1 MFTKSSLVAAL
12 VGLAAVANGKVMEAL
27 KAVPQGWSEVGKP
40 DPALKLHFRIAM
52 HQPNE
57 GLFEQS
63 LLEVSDPFHHRYGQH
78 LKREEL
84 KELLRPYPQA
94 SDAVLEWLQTSGIS
108 SEYIVDD
115 GEWINFYANVTMAEQ
130 LLDTTFKVYRSD
142 FKQLDKIRALQ
153 YSVPSKLH
161 GYVDMIQPTTRFGEV
176 RPMYNQVFEVEDLGP
191 AGSNPPPLNA
201 TFCNTTITPDCLK
214 ALYKVRDIPGLDLS
228 KTGFLGINGFLEQYA
243 RYDDYEQ
250 FASIYAPY
258 LFGSN
263 FTYQLI
269 NGGLNDQNSLNNSV
283 EANLDAQ
290 YGLALAFPVNATY
303 YSTGGR
309 GPLVPDLDQPSL
321 ADNQNEPYLDFL
333 TYIINQPDDELP
345 TTLTTSYGENEQSVP
360 EAYNRRVCS
369 LFGQLG
375 ARGVSVLFSSGDT
388 GPGSACQT
396 NDGKNTTR
404 FNPIFPAS
412 CPYLTSVGGTVGI
425 PERAVSFSSGG
436 FSDRFSRPAYQ
447 RAAVSRYL
455 DILGDRFSG
464 LYNRKGRG
472 FPDVAAQGRGFRV
485 IDSGRDISVGGTS
498 ASSPTF
504 AGIIALLNAGRKSKG
519 LPTLGFLNPFLYSKG
534 VNALNDIALGGS
546 KGCTGT
552 DIFSGLPTPFIPFA
566 GWNATK
572 GWDPVTGLG
581 TPDFEKLLKL
591 VVPGKH

>member
-1 MFTKSSLVAAL
+1 
-12 VGLAAVANGKVMEAL
+12 MEAL
-27 KAVPQGWSEVGKP
+27 RAVPQGWSEVGKP

-84 KELLRPYPQA
+84 KELLRPYPHA

-142 FKQLDKIRALQ
+142 YKQLDKIRALQ

-290 YGLALAFPVNATY
+290 YGLALSFPVNATY

-309 GPLVPDLDQPSL
+309 GPLVPDLDQPTL

-436 FSDRFSRPAYQ
+436 FSDRFPRPDYQ

-546 KGCTGT
+546 TGCTGR

>member
-1 MFTKSSLVAAL
+1 MFAKSALAAL
-12 VGLAAVANGKVMEAL
+12 LGLAVVANGKVMEAL
-27 KAVPQGWSEVGKP
+27 RAVPEGWSEVGKP
-40 DPALKLHFRIAM
+40 NPGQNLFLRIAM

-63 LLEVSDPFHHRYGQH
+63 LLEVSDPLHHRYGQH

-84 KELLRPYPQA
+84 KELLRPDYHA
-94 SDAVLEWLQTSGIS
+94 SDAVLNWLRSSGIDS
-108 SEYIVDD
+108 QNIVDD
-115 GEWINFYANVTMAEQ
+115 GEWINFSTNVTMAEQ

-142 FKQLDKIRALQ
+142 YKQLDKVRALQ
-153 YSVPSKLH
+153 YSIPSKLH

-191 AGSNPPPLNA
+191 AGTNPPPLNS
-201 TFCNTTITPDCLK
+201 TFCNSTITPDCLR
-214 ALYKVRDIPGLDLS
+214 ALYKVRDVPGLDLS

-269 NGGLNDQNSLNNSV
+269 NGGLDDQNSANDSV

-290 YGLALAFPVNATY
+290 YGLALSFPVNATY

-309 GPLVPDLDQPSL
+309 GPLVPDLDQPSA

-333 TYIINQPDDELP
+333 TFIINQPDDKLP

-436 FSDRFSRPAYQ
+436 FSDRFPRPAYQ

-455 DILGDRFSG
+455 DILGNQFSG
-464 LYNRKGRG
+464 LYNRQGRG

-485 IDSGRDISVGGTS
+485 IDSGRDIAVGGTS

-504 AGIIALLNAGRKSKG
+504 AGIIALLNAARKSNG

-534 VNALNDIALGGS
+534 VNALNDVALGGS
-546 KGCTGT
+546 TGCTGRS
-552 DIFSGLPTPFIPFA
+552 IFSGLPAPRIPFA

-581 TPDFEKLLKL
+581 TPDFEKLLQL
-591 VVPGKH
+591 VVPGKY